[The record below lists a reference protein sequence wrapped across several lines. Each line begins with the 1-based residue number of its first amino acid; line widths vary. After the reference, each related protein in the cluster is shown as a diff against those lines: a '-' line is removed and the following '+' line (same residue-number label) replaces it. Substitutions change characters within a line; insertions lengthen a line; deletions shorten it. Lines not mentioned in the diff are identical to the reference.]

1 MILGGV
7 LFLTARAEIGGAIA
21 FRRAFDGMAVSFAGF
36 AFALVDAENAFDS
49 LEPPFG
55 VREIG
60 SGIEA
65 KLKGAAKCRNDC
77 FM

>member
-1 MILGGV
+1 MGSV
-7 LFLTARAEIGGAIA
+7 LFLTVRAEIGGAIA
-21 FRRAFDGMAVSFAGF
+21 FRCAFDEVAVAFAGF

-65 KLKGAAKCRNDC
+65 ELEHAAKS
-77 FM
+77 